1 MTEVG
6 RNHSVYTI
14 VLRDILGKEGPMI
27 TMVAINFTIALVG
40 IIGNSFAIVVL
51 SRTVH
56 KSVVDTTSWLILNL
70 AICNFCDLAVYVP
83 LRNLNIL
90 TSFNNQGR
98 GFIFD
103 TCCRTVSFIRITFA
117 AVGFFTIAAIS
128 LVRYPIIWHP
138 LKARRFIT
146 TRNTLMGILGF
157 WIFSAS
163 TSLPFPLR
171 FTYVAEVYL
180 YDRRMDVCLLDV
192 FNDESKASDW
202 IIYYTIISTVYFV
215 LPLVSSTY
223 FYTAVFIELH
233 GNQDDLQTTIMAK
246 TLKSRRN
253 LAKRLLFIAALFVL
267 LQSPMFLVYL
277 LMTFGVELKSNPL
290 FTMIVIETLTTINA
304 ALNPF
309 IYCAQ
314 SRSLFRKRM
323 FKFLNGGDISAV
335 PENPTITT
343 RKKQLQDRMATS
355 TPLSLLL
362 ERCQQETDLWI
373 VTRHCLRKMKT

>member
-14 VLRDILGKEGPMI
+14 VLRDILGKEEPMI

-98 GFIFD
+98 GFISD

-128 LVRYPIIWHP
+128 LVRYLIICHP

-253 LAKRLLFIAALFVL
+253 LAKRLLFVAALFVL

-362 ERCQQETDLWI
+362 ERCQQETDL
-373 VTRHCLRKMKT
+373 